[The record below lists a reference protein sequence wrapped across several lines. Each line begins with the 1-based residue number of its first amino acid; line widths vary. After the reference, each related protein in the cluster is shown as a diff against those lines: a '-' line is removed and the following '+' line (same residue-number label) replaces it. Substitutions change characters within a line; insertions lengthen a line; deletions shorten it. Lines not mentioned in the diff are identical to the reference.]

1 MAAQK
6 IHFFSEEIDFTLP
19 NKGKYRATILQT
31 IAQRQ
36 FKMKELNYIFCNDAY
51 LLSINQE
58 YLNHNTYTDIITFD
72 NSSAEK
78 TIEGDIFISVER
90 IKENA
95 EKFNQTF
102 QDELTRVIGHG
113 LLHLLG
119 YKDKTKEQSS
129 EMREQENLFIQTF
142 HKN

>member
-6 IHFFSEEIDFTLP
+6 IHFFSEEIAFTLP
-19 NKGKYRATILQT
+19 NKKKYRAIILQT
-31 IAQRQ
+31 ISQHQ
-36 FKMKELNYIFCNDAY
+36 FKLKELNYIFCNDEY

-72 NSSAEK
+72 NSSTEK

-102 QDELTRVIGHG
+102 QDELTRVMGHG

-119 YKDKTKEQSS
+119 YKDKTNEQSN
-129 EMREQENLFIQTF
+129 EMRRQENLFIQIF
-142 HKN
+142 HEN